1 MTRYTVKNTPESL
14 LFWQSFLLWL
24 RAAWLRLLLTSHSG
38 EELTAEINPR
48 CTCIS
53 VKVPAMLLCCT
64 MLRQSHLSKKT
75 PEQSSKAIQKKAFI
89 STSEQS
95 WPIIEEY
102 LAVGCGFLVQTRSS
116 CHLKSGDSRTTP
128 ICQLKLVWKKN
139 PKCQHKNYGKWLR
152 VLQHRPALTCELWER
167 EIQSRRCYT

>member
-14 LFWQSFLLWL
+14 LFWQFLAMTQSSMTKAITHIPLWWGANRWDKPQMHL
-24 RAAWLRLLLTSHSG
+24 HICKGPTYATLL
-38 EELTAEINPR
+38 
-48 CTCIS
+48 
-53 VKVPAMLLCCT
+53 T
-64 MLRQSHLSKKT
+64 MLRQSHLSTKT

-102 LAVGCGFLVQTRSS
+102 LAVGCGFLVQTRYS

-128 ICQLKLVWKKN
+128 ICQLKLVWKKK

-152 VLQHRPALTCELWER
+152 VLQHRPVLTCELWEC